1 MERNVKM
8 MCLRRFT
15 AALLSAVIFCTSV
28 IIPIKAE
35 SSDENESSSVSEG
48 ELLSEET
55 AEEPSAPQFMFT
67 LPDHMRASVLTPSV
81 DYLLSEENTE
91 ESTAAELEAIF
102 AEFSEIG
109 LNTVIIN
116 TVCEDRSYYSI
127 DMNDESTVF
136 DPTEIALRT
145 AYNHGISPYLVL
157 DLSHLIAADG
167 IDNPSLIDTLVSR
180 VHRFALKYPCDGIIL
195 DDYYLRRN
203 TESFSGYMEDGSGI
217 GYTNWLYDTAEQLF
231 STAAE
236 VIHSTDNSIAVGF
249 MINDMWA
256 NASANDLGS
265 NTEDST
271 QAYYDGYSDTKGFI
285 EKGYVDFAL
294 LRAYGSLTDGALP
307 FENVTGWWGALASN
321 YNIPMYIVHYNE
333 KIGTGAAGW
342 NSEDQLLK
350 QLTIAE
356 KIDSYRGSVFNSF
369 QRLTQNPLGTT
380 STLTSYFNERIDKN
394 ALFEDLKIV
403 SPAKLNF
410 TTSEPS
416 VTFMGSFDSNFPVY
430 FNNSPIKLN
439 DAGNFYFS
447 RDLNVGMNTFTITHK
462 SKTYTYKIERK
473 IIVMK
478 TISSSISEGKTL
490 RVEGGTKINLSVTAY
505 KGSKVYG
512 IVNGQTVSMSETEL
526 KTDEEDVNS
535 SYVRYTGTYT
545 VPEGIIGQE
554 QNLGTIKI
562 CGSNSGYDK
571 EVIGANVIVNALPE
585 PIVEKK
591 AELLD
596 ANSVGSGEVIGTLE
610 SVYNSSESVKYVR
623 ISSNYTV
630 VYDGKTADD
639 IPSPE
644 FSPLPAGTIEPYS
657 STSGSY
663 YLTASGKRISTE
675 SAELIDGP
683 GIDRNALIVKSV
695 GTAGGESYIKIGL
708 EHKTGFN
715 MRLIGN
721 NYYTAWDGDYNINSM
736 TATHLYITFEN
747 ITSVTKLPSF
757 ENNMVFKSGKWDTVT
772 ESNGTKFRLILELRQ
787 PGVYFG
793 HSAHYDENGDL
804 LLNFKVPT
812 NLLSGLTIVVD
823 PGHGYGKNAGVYD
836 PGATGEV
843 IEQEVALAIAKE
855 LTAELQAAG
864 ANVIRLKTENPTPF
878 LLTKKRPSYARDYGC
893 DIYLSI
899 HANKANAVAKGV
911 EAYYFTSYS
920 QPLAASISSS
930 LASYYASNVYA
941 DGANK
946 NRGAKYSYYSVT
958 LPQDFPSVLIET
970 GFVDQI
976 DDAMALASA
985 THQKGLAKAIV
996 TGIKNYIAR
1005 SSISYASE
1013 GATHVENEPEPN
1025 ETTEASE
1032 TTEPSETTV
1041 PEETS
1046 APEETD
1052 TTGEPVSSEGSDG
1065 SETTVPTELP
1075 PESVSSDSSVP
1086 TTAPPPETTTAN
1098 PWLSDPWGTGETT
1111 EASEASPAE
1120 TSPEPPVPDTTVGW
1134 IN

>member
-1 MERNVKM
+1 MERNDKTM
-8 MCLRRFT
+8 RFRRFT
-15 AALLSAVIFCTSV
+15 AALLSAALFCASAF
-28 IIPIKAE
+28 IPIKAE
-35 SSDENESSSVSEG
+35 APDEG
-48 ELLSEET
+48 
-55 AEEPSAPQFMFT
+55 EPSAVLDGEISSTKTADDPNTPQYMFT

-91 ESTAAELEAIF
+91 ESTIAELEAIF

-116 TVCEDRSYYSI
+116 TVCEDHSYYSI
-127 DMNDESTVF
+127 DMNKKSELF
-136 DPTEIALRT
+136 DPTEVALRT
-145 AYNHGISPYLVL
+145 AYNYGISPYLVL
-157 DLSHLIAADG
+157 DLSHLIADSS
-167 IDNPSLIDTLVSR
+167 DSPSLIDTLVSR

-236 VIHSTDNSIAVGF
+236 IIHSTDNSIAVGF

-265 NTEDST
+265 NTEDSV

-307 FENVTGWWGALASN
+307 FENVTGWWGTLASN
-321 YNIPMYIVHYNE
+321 HKIPMYIVHYNE
-333 KIGTGAAGW
+333 KIGTSATGW
-342 NSEDQLLK
+342 GSEDQLLK
-350 QLTIAE
+350 QLTVAE
-356 KIDSYRGSVFNSF
+356 KIDSYQGSVFNSY

-380 STLTSYFNERIDKN
+380 STLTSYFNKQIDKN

-490 RVEGGTKINLSVTAY
+490 RVEGGTKVNLSVTAY

-512 IVNGQTVSMSETEL
+512 VVNGQTVPMTESEL
-526 KTDEEDVNS
+526 KTDDEDVNS

-545 VPEGIIGQE
+545 APEGIIGQE

-571 EVIGANVIVNALPE
+571 EVIGASIIVNALPE

-610 SVYNSSESVKYVR
+610 SVYGFSESVKYVR
-623 ISSNYTV
+623 INSNFTV

-644 FSPLPAGTIEPYS
+644 FSLLPAGTIEPYS
-657 STSGSY
+657 ATSGSY
-663 YLTASGKRISTE
+663 YLTASGKRISME
-675 SAELIDGP
+675 SAELIDGS
-683 GIDRNALIVKSV
+683 GIDRNALIVKSI

-721 NYYTAWDGDYNINSM
+721 SYYTAWDGDYNINSM

-772 ESNGTKFRLILELRQ
+772 EGNGTKFRLILELRQ

-804 LLNFKVPT
+804 MLCFKVPT

-823 PGHGYGKNAGVYD
+823 PGHGYGKTAGVYD

-843 IEQEVALAIAKE
+843 IEQEVVLAIAKE

-878 LLTKKRPSYARDYGC
+878 LLTRKRPSYARDYGC

-899 HANKANAVAKGV
+899 HANKANATAKGV

-920 QPLAASISSS
+920 QPLAASITSS
-930 LASYYASNVYA
+930 LAAYYASSVYA

-985 THQKGLAKAIV
+985 THQKGIAKAIV
-996 TGIKNYIAR
+996 TGVKKYIER
-1005 SSISYASE
+1005 SSLSYASE
-1013 GATHVENEPEPN
+1013 GATHVENEPEPG
-1025 ETTEASE
+1025 E
-1032 TTEPSETTV
+1032 TTEPPETT
-1041 PEETS
+1041 
-1046 APEETD
+1046 APEETAFPD
-1052 TTGEPVSSEGSDG
+1052 ETSTPEETDATGEPISA
-1065 SETTVPTELP
+1065 ETTVPTELP
-1075 PESVSSDSSVP
+1075 AESVSSDSSVP
-1086 TTAPPPETTTAN
+1086 TTEPPPETTTSN
-1098 PWLSDPWGTGETT
+1098 PWLSDPWRTDETT
-1111 EASEASPAE
+1111 AASAE
-1120 TSPEPPVPDTTVGW
+1120 TSPTEAAPPEVLPSDMSAGW
-1134 IN
+1134 VN

>member
-1 MERNVKM
+1 MTAF
-8 MCLRRFT
+8 RRFT
-15 AALLSAVIFCTSV
+15 AALLSAALILSAAFFPISAETS
-28 IIPIKAE
+28 
-35 SSDENESSSVSEG
+35 G
-48 ELLSEET
+48 ETEPAAVPEET
-55 AEEPSAPQFMFT
+55 ATAETPDGSDGVSFMFT

-81 DYLLSEENTE
+81 DFLLSEENTE
-91 ESTAAELEAIF
+91 ESAAAELEEIF

-109 LNTVIIN
+109 LNTVVIN

-127 DMNDESTVF
+127 DMNEKDGVF
-136 DPTEIALRT
+136 DPTEIALRI
-145 AYNHGISPYLVL
+145 AYNYGISPYLVL
-157 DLSHLIAADG
+157 DLSHLTADAS
-167 IDNPSLIDTLVSR
+167 DNPSLIDTLISR

-203 TESFSGYMEDGSGI
+203 IESFSGYMEDGSGI

-236 VIHSTDNSIAVGF
+236 VIHSTDNSVAVGF

-256 NASANDLGS
+256 NASVNDLGS
-265 NTEDST
+265 ETADSV

-294 LRAYGSLTDGALP
+294 LRAYGSLTDGMLP
-307 FENVTGWWGALASN
+307 FENVTGWWGTLASD
-321 YNIPMYIVHYNE
+321 YEIPMYIIHYNE
-333 KIGTGAAGW
+333 KIGTDAAGW

-350 QLTIAE
+350 QLTVAE
-356 KIDSYRGSVFNSF
+356 KIDSYRGSVFNSY

-380 STLTSYFNERIDKN
+380 STLTAYFNENINKD
-394 ALFEDLKIV
+394 ALFEDLKMV
-403 SPAKLNF
+403 SPAKLSF
-410 TTSEPS
+410 TTSEPT

-430 FNNSPIKLN
+430 FNNSPITLN

-447 RDLNVGMNTFTITHK
+447 RDLNVGMNTFTVTHK

-478 TISSSISEGKTL
+478 TISASISEGKTL

-505 KGSKVYG
+505 TGSKVYG
-512 IVNGQTVSMSETEL
+512 IVNGQTVPMSESEIR
-526 KTDEEDVNS
+526 TDDEDVNS

-562 CGSNSGYDK
+562 CGSNSGYSK

-585 PIVEKK
+585 PIVEQK
-591 AELLD
+591 AELID

-610 SVYNSSESVKYVR
+610 SVYTSSEPVKYVR
-623 ISSNYTV
+623 VNTNYTMI
-630 VYDGKTADD
+630 YDGKTADD

-657 STSGSY
+657 STSGGY

-675 SAELIDGP
+675 SAELIDGS

-695 GTAGGESYIKIGL
+695 GTSGGESYIRIGL

-721 NYYTAWDGDYNINSM
+721 SYYTAWDGDYNLTSL

-747 ITSVTKLPSF
+747 LTSVTKLPSF
-757 ENNMVFKSGKWDTVT
+757 ENNMVFRSGKWDTVT

-793 HSAHYDENGDL
+793 HSARYDENGDL
-804 LLNFKVPT
+804 MLCFKVPT

-823 PGHGYGKNAGVYD
+823 PGHGYGKTAGSYD
-836 PGATGEV
+836 PGAVGEV
-843 IEQEVALAIAKE
+843 IEQEVVLAIAKE
-855 LTAELQAAG
+855 LTSELQAAG

-878 LLTKKRPSYARDYGC
+878 LLTRKRPGFARDYGC
-893 DIYLSI
+893 DLYLSI
-899 HANKANAVAKGV
+899 HANKANATARGV

-930 LASYYASNVYA
+930 LAAYYANSVYT

-946 NRGAKYSYYSVT
+946 NRGAKYSYFSVT

-976 DDAMALASA
+976 DDAMALASP
-985 THQKGLAKAIV
+985 THQKGIAKAIV
-996 TGIKNYIAR
+996 TGVKNYIAR

-1013 GATHVENEPEPN
+1013 GATHVEEP
-1025 ETTEASE
+1025 TI
-1032 TTEPSETTV
+1032 
-1041 PEETS
+1041 PEETTTS
-1046 APEETD
+1046 EETTSPEETTAPEETTVSEE
-1052 TTGEPVSSEGSDG
+1052 TTAPEETTASE
-1065 SETTVPTELP
+1065 ETTVSE
-1075 PESVSSDSSVP
+1075 E
-1086 TTAPPPETTTAN
+1086 TTAPEATATEPPPETTA
-1098 PWLSDPWGTGETT
+1098 PSAWLSDPWGMDETT
-1111 EASEASPAE
+1111 GAETASPDPAPSD
-1120 TSPEPPVPDTTVGW
+1120 SPVVWTG
-1134 IN
+1134 